1 MIDFLKNH
9 VNHNLLILIA
19 EFGIGFIY
27 FGGFLIICDL
37 GMRIT
42 NILDE
47 REKINEV

>member
-1 MIDFLKNH
+1 MINFLKNH

-27 FGGFLIICDL
+27 FGSFLIICDL
-37 GMRIT
+37 GMRIA

-47 REKINEV
+47 REKTNEI